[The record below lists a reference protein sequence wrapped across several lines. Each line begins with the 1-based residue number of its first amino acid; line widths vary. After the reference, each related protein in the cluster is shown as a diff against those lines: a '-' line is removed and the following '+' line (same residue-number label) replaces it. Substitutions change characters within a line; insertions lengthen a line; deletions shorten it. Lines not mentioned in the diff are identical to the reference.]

1 MKAHE
6 LVNVAAEELIGGAPD
21 KTVRGAVGAVLAD
34 VKLLDHVARQ
44 GVAPCVLGHVVM
56 ESGVGDDDV
65 ADLREHVAADLDDVS
80 LGVVVQRGE
89 RSDLADLG
97 EDLVVDDGGLG
108 EVPAALN
115 NAVTNAVDGLINCL
129 QDLENVLDGS
139 LVVGKFDLEL
149 LLLAAHLL
157 VADEGTL
164 DADALAVALGVDLTG
179 VDVEQLVLQRRAA
192 GIDDQDVH

>member
-1 MKAHE
+1 M
-6 LVNVAAEELIGGAPD
+6 
-21 KTVRGAVGAVLAD
+21 
-34 VKLLDHVARQ
+34 
-44 GVAPCVLGHVVM
+44 
-56 ESGVGDDDV
+56 
-65 ADLREHVAADLDDVS
+65 
-80 LGVVVQRGE
+80 
-89 RSDLADLG
+89 
-97 EDLVVDDGGLG
+97 
-108 EVPAALN
+108 
-115 NAVTNAVDGLINCL
+115 
-129 QDLENVLDGS
+129 LDGS